1 MKDFVEIIQA
11 WPAPSIRSFA
21 DDIGVEYVTAQMMK
35 HRNSISPEYWS
46 LIVEAASDRGIH
58 GVTLAGG
65 QRETRETPSRRE
77 AFRSVIIRIRSVKR
91 SFPPA
96 SAGARFCMVC
106 SCESA
111 AGSLPRLT

>member
-58 GVTLAGG
+58 GVTLETL
-65 QRETRETPSRRE
+65 QRAAARRRRRRTRGNEGN
-77 AFRSVIIRIRSVKR
+77 AV
-91 SFPPA
+91 
-96 SAGARFCMVC
+96 
-106 SCESA
+106 A
-111 AGSLPRLT
+111 A